1 MLTDLL
7 AHGPVVRMLQQEPGP
22 LGLHCMATGAG
33 YERRANETYDWEG
46 SNRAAFAVIQH
57 TIGGRG
63 ELDFEGTPHALLP
76 GDTMVLRF
84 PHANRYWLAP
94 GGSWDYFWI
103 GVHGIEALRVVRA
116 VIDEIGPVLRP
127 AEREVD
133 RLAAACLALTAPAIT
148 GGLASAAAYE
158 AVMAIHDAAFEN
170 AAPLAGQ
177 VSGPIRRCLS
187 YVETHL
193 GERLDIDRLARTA
206 NLSRAHFVR
215 KFTAE
220 LGIAPSDY
228 VFAAR
233 IRLAERLLIATD
245 ASVSEI
251 ATVAGFADPNYF
263 AKAFRRA
270 AELSPTAFRAQR
282 QPSRHR

>member
-7 AHGPVVRMLQQEPGP
+7 AHGPVVRVILHESGP
-22 LGLHCMATGAG
+22 LALHCMATGAG

-63 ELDFEGTPHALLP
+63 ELDYEGTRHVLRP

-94 GGSWDYFWI
+94 GGSWEYFWI

-116 VIDEIGPVLRP
+116 VIDAAGPVLRP
-127 AEREVD
+127 AAREVD
-133 RLAAACLALTAPAIT
+133 RLAAACLALTAT
-148 GGLASAAAYE
+148 TTTSGVASAAAYA
-158 AVMAIHDAAFEN
+158 AVMAVHDAAFEN
-170 AAPLAGQ
+170 ASPAAEGI
-177 VSGPIRRCLS
+177 SAPIRRCLG
-187 YVETHL
+187 YIEQHL
-193 GERLDIDRLARTA
+193 GDHLEIERLARLA

-220 LGIAPSDY
+220 VGTPPSDH

-233 IRLAERLLIATD
+233 MRLAERLLIATD
-245 ASVSEI
+245 SSVAEI
-251 ATVAGFADPNYF
+251 ARAAGFADGNYF

-270 AELSPTAFRAQR
+270 SGLTPTAFRAQR
-282 QPSRHR
+282 QPARHR